1 MATHKELEA
10 KNPEAPGEN
19 KHCLQCGWTY
29 PIPGHAPGCILAKTK
44 MSEPVVND
52 QEPEPE
58 TLPDYPEVP
67 FPKPTTDEIKKED

>member
-29 PIPGHAPGCILAKTK
+29 PVPGHAPGCILEKTK
-44 MSEPVVND
+44 MSHVPDPIVKPE
-52 QEPEPE
+52 EEKLPEP
-58 TLPDYPEVP
+58 PAVP
-67 FPKPTTDEIKKED
+67 FPKPEVKKED